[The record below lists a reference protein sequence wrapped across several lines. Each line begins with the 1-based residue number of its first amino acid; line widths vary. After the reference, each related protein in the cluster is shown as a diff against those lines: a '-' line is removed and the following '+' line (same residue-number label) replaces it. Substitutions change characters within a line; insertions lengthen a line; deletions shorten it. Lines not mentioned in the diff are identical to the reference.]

1 MNIAESNHN
10 ATDLGRPLHGYR
22 AGHQILP
29 KSLIRLALQ
38 VKGSEN
44 FGLGLELDLNAQKS
58 SHRKVVH
65 AVGVDDDVR
74 AVRLEDEY
82 RVFDDEVLLAV
93 GPPVDVRPI
102 HLVPGISDHY
112 MLVGHLQRSYRW

>member
-1 MNIAESNHN
+1 
-10 ATDLGRPLHGYR
+10 
-22 AGHQILP
+22 
-29 KSLIRLALQ
+29 
-38 VKGSEN
+38 
-44 FGLGLELDLNAQKS
+44 
-58 SHRKVVH
+58 VVH